1 MWNLKYGT
9 NKPAC
14 RTETDRHRARLGV
27 ARVGGRGE
35 WDGHRVW
42 GSVDADCDI
51 ENGEAMRACCAAQGT
66 LSSLLG
72 WTRMDNSKRK
82 RM

>member
-1 MWNLKYGT
+1 MAQINL
-9 NKPAC
+9 PAEQKQ
-14 RTETDRHRARLGV
+14 TDIETRLGV

-35 WDGHRVW
+35 WDGRRVW